1 MNDGEAAK
9 IFEDYKFNLEKVKL
23 RRESK
28 EENADQKK
36 KDEEKKVD
44 LEKAKKDEEKKLDL
58 EKAKKDE
65 EKEMVIEKAKK
76 VDESDT
82 EMKKEME
89 INMGSEEEAGNSS
102 VVDIRDNVDKEHGNE
117 EKGTQ
122 KKILKRTQ
130 NLVAVHDK
138 KVKKEEGAVK
148 VEKKGEGA
156 VKVEKKEEGAVKV
169 EKKEEGAEGEKKE
182 KVPEK
187 GEKEKQSE
195 ECQELKGPEGD
206 QDAAMLEILKKFKP
220 GKNSN
225 LVKKKRKRESGKILD
240 AKDAEKKMKDDLKRV
255 EAE

>member
-23 RRESK
+23 RTESRK
-28 EENADQKK
+28 EKENADQK
-36 KDEEKKVD
+36 
-44 LEKAKKDEEKKLDL
+44 KKDEEKKLDL

-65 EKEMVIEKAKK
+65 EKEIVIEKAKK

-102 VVDIRDNVDKEHGNE
+102 VVDIRDNVDETHGNE

-148 VEKKGEGA
+148 VEKKEEGA
-156 VKVEKKEEGAVKV
+156 VKVEKKEEGAEGEKKEEGAVKV

>member
-23 RRESK
+23 RTESRK
-28 EENADQKK
+28 EKENADQK
-36 KDEEKKVD
+36 
-44 LEKAKKDEEKKLDL
+44 KKDEEKKLDL

-65 EKEMVIEKAKK
+65 EKEIVIEKAKK

-102 VVDIRDNVDKEHGNE
+102 VVDIRDNVGEEHGNE

-122 KKILKRTQ
+122 KKILKQTQ

-138 KVKKEEGAVK
+138 KVKKE
-148 VEKKGEGA
+148 EGA

-195 ECQELKGPEGD
+195 ECQEVKGPEGD

>member
-23 RRESK
+23 RTESRK
-28 EENADQKK
+28 EKENADQK
-36 KDEEKKVD
+36 
-44 LEKAKKDEEKKLDL
+44 KKDEEKKLDL

-89 INMGSEEEAGNSS
+89 INMGSGEEAGNSS
-102 VVDIRDNVDKEHGNE
+102 VVDIRDNVDETHGNE

-138 KVKKEEGAVK
+138 KV
-148 VEKKGEGA
+148 
-156 VKVEKKEEGAVKV
+156 KKEEGAVKV

-206 QDAAMLEILKKFKP
+206 EDAAMLEILKKFKP